1 MKKQTIKCG
10 LGFVSIAL
18 LLGGCA
24 HQYEVEADFGS
35 AVREAIARQT
45 VNPAGVGHDGVTPGM
60 DGASAK
66 ATVDRYIRSV
76 EQPPA
81 LGDAYRIGVG
91 DSTKGSGVVAAPA
104 TR

>member
-1 MKKQTIKCG
+1 MKNRIDQRRVT
-10 LGFVSIAL
+10 LVSLIL

-24 HQYEVEADFGS
+24 HQYQPEADFGS

-45 VNPAGVGHDGVTPGM
+45 INPMGAGHDGVSPGM

-66 ATVDRYIRSV
+66 ATVDRYVKST
-76 EQPPA
+76 ESPPA
-81 LGDAYRIGVG
+81 TGDAFRLGVSDG
-91 DSTKGSGVVAAPA
+91 AKGSGLLSLPS